1 MNTIKTFSELK
12 PNDAFYM
19 GDGSRIRTY
28 TFVSLKTD
36 GNRFKISYK
45 DNFNRE
51 RYIKISNVYLDK
63 SVSLSCSTY
72 NDKSVLEKMDFNYKI
87 FVMHYDNIKLRKL
100 YEEF

>member
-12 PNDAFYM
+12 PNDPFYM
-19 GDGSRIRTY
+19 GDGSKLRAY
-28 TFVSLKTD
+28 TFVSLKRD

-45 DNFNRE
+45 DNLNRE
-51 RYIKISNVYLDK
+51 RYIRISNVYLDR

-87 FVMHYDNIKLRKL
+87 FVMYHDNNNFRKL
-100 YEEF
+100 YEKF